1 VPDDFV
7 SNVFWCAV
15 TSIGQS
21 NHRLVRK
28 FKLFPWRLAVVSDS
42 NSEESVKT
50 KAATD
55 FLTLN
60 DCCLC
65 EGFGQP
71 LRELVGQDCVATDFL
86 HGGKWALLIKAAFQG
101 LPHNISVEN
110 CFARLKNMQQTG
122 RGRSNLVHNLAAKHL
137 LSEVKCSH
145 LTGMQVHE
153 QMSVHGNASSMAIG
167 GQPEGQVNQAI
178 VPADPRTTDSE
189 GLGS

>member
-71 LRELVGQDCVATDFL
+71 LRELVGQDC
-86 HGGKWALLIKAAFQG
+86 
-101 LPHNISVEN
+101 
-110 CFARLKNMQQTG
+110 
-122 RGRSNLVHNLAAKHL
+122 
-137 LSEVKCSH
+137 SH